1 MRCTITAV
9 LWIGRHA
16 GPGSL
21 PIHPSGWYGLCGGSS
36 LVNESRSSPSQGEGR
51 TGARG
56 MGQDLRVSVRSNSR
70 RLGGIHGVGVG
81 ARRGRFFAGR
91 GAPASHA
98 GSEVE
103 VRFGDGAELR
113 GESAASDVVPVLH
126 PSLPDRFV
134 WEVIAEAVSAGP
146 GGCPELA
153 AALCMFTGRTA
164 HRLTCRFRLDATLKR
179 R

>member
-1 MRCTITAV
+1 MRCTIIAV
-9 LWIGRHA
+9 VWIGRHA

-21 PIHPSGWYGLCGGSS
+21 PSHPSGWYGLCGSS
-36 LVNESRSSPSQGEGR
+36 SMENESRSSPSQGEGR

-56 MGQDLRVSVRSNSR
+56 MGQDLRVGVRSKSR
-70 RLGGIHGVGVG
+70 RLCGIQGVGVG
-81 ARRGRFFAGR
+81 ARRGRFFAGQ
-91 GAPASHA
+91 GAPVSHV

-134 WEVIAEAVSAGP
+134 WEDVAEAVSAGP
-146 GGCPELA
+146 GGCPDLV
-153 AALCMFTGRTA
+153 AALCMFTGRRA
-164 HRLTCRFRLDATLKR
+164 HRLT
-179 R
+179 